1 MINYKKIVL
10 SKEDNCEIDNIY
22 RELLMNKWQFV
33 ILDIKGKLKV
43 LTKERSLFEIDKEQE
58 FLKSAEEDIYYRS
71 VIVDTNKSVST
82 SDLEIFYKYI
92 KKYRNA
98 LEKKLYGG
106 KYFFGSIAVR
116 TTSGFITTIRGKEN
130 LDSYT
135 WVLGV
140 NHTEHLVEVLRNK
153 ATLNAPLLDYLFS
166 ENKNVKVIV
175 HLNNEFDNNLPT
187 LDYAFPGTV
196 RDSLRGVFQSF
207 NIRHHGVFYFFDEKE
222 QQL

>member
-43 LTKERSLFEIDKEQE
+43 LTKERSLFEIDNEQE

-92 KKYRNA
+92 KKSWQERA
-98 LEKKLYGG
+98 L
-106 KYFFGSIAVR
+106 
-116 TTSGFITTIRGKEN
+116 
-130 LDSYT
+130 
-135 WVLGV
+135 
-140 NHTEHLVEVLRNK
+140 
-153 ATLNAPLLDYLFS
+153 
-166 ENKNVKVIV
+166 VI
-175 HLNNEFDNNLPT
+175 
-187 LDYAFPGTV
+187 
-196 RDSLRGVFQSF
+196 
-207 NIRHHGVFYFFDEKE
+207 
-222 QQL
+222 